1 MYKRQHTGL
10 LALFALLGGFV
21 LNVSPRLFGARRG
34 GDPVLTVAAPWL
46 AFVAGLLIVLPG
58 AAREITPWPIA
69 SRALEILEPDDLLLQ
84 KGHYLEVLP
93 FYLQR
98 LTPVASLGW
107 SELDFGRSHP
117 GTEAL
122 FPSDEVFAAG
132 WNGSRRIL
140 VVVHRDQLSAFG
152 RPPLSGT
159 PAAVLARE
167 ASGKHLLLSN
177 RRIGFRSNTLD

>member
-1 MYKRQHTGL
+1 
-10 LALFALLGGFV
+10 
-21 LNVSPRLFGARRG
+21 
-34 GDPVLTVAAPWL
+34 
-46 AFVAGLLIVLPG
+46 
-58 AAREITPWPIA
+58 
-69 SRALEILEPDDLLLQ
+69 
-84 KGHYLEVLP
+84 VLP
-93 FYLQR
+93 FYLER

-122 FPSDEVFAAG
+122 FPSDEAFAAD

-159 PAAVLARE
+159 PAGVLARE

-177 RRIGFRSNTLD
+177 RRIGFRSSTLD